1 MIKCQLYKLLH
12 ENHVKISDISEA
24 TGISRTTLCALN
36 WDKGKGVQFNTLDK
50 LCRYFNCNISDLLV
64 YEEEKEN
71 VSLEARLNEQST
83 TTGKA

>member
-71 VSLEARLNEQST
+71 ASLEVRLNEQST
-83 TTGKA
+83 TAGKA

>member
-1 MIKCQLYKLLH
+1 MIKCKLYKLVH

-50 LCRYFNCNISDLLV
+50 LCQYFNCNISDLLV
-64 YEEEKEN
+64 YEEEKN
-71 VSLEARLNEQST
+71 VRLEVRLNEQSA

>member
-12 ENHVKISDISEA
+12 ENHVKISEISEA
-24 TGISRTTLCALN
+24 TGIIRTTLCALN
-36 WDKGKGVQFNTLDK
+36 WVQFNTLDK

-71 VSLEARLNEQST
+71 ASLEVRLNEQST

>member
-12 ENHVKISDISEA
+12 ENHVKISEISEA
-24 TGISRTTLCALN
+24 TGIIRTTLCALN
-36 WDKGKGVQFNTLDK
+36 WVQFNTLDK
-50 LCRYFNCNISDLLV
+50 LFRYFNCNISHLLV

>member
-1 MIKCQLYKLLH
+1 MIKCQLYKLVH
-12 ENHVKISDISEA
+12 ENNVKISDISEA

-50 LCRYFNCNISDLLV
+50 LCQYFNCNISDLLV
-64 YEEEKEN
+64 YEEEN
-71 VSLEARLNEQST
+71 VSLEVRLNEQST